1 MKMVKTSDSP
11 YLQVKASSM
20 ALTSVPKKPLQMK
33 EHSGLL
39 ARSKSSETLGALS
52 IFRKPGVAAASS
64 GKPSLK
70 TENVVYNGVG
80 GTTKV
85 LQSDMKCTL
94 DEPSWLTAKK
104 TPNVVKKKKLSA
116 FALGK

>member
-20 ALTSVPKKPLQMK
+20 ALTSVLKKPLQMK

-52 IFRKPGVAAASS
+52 IFRKPGVAASS
-64 GKPSLK
+64 GKPALK

-85 LQSDMKCTL
+85 LQSDLKSTSE
-94 DEPSWLTAKK
+94 EPSWLTAKK

>member
-1 MKMVKTSDSP
+1 
-11 YLQVKASSM
+11 
-20 ALTSVPKKPLQMK
+20 MK

-52 IFRKPGVAAASS
+52 IFRKPGVAAVG
-64 GKPSLK
+64 GKPSHK

-85 LQSDMKCTL
+85 LQSDLKKAS
-94 DEPSWLTAKK
+94 DEPSWLTTRK
-104 TPNVVKKKKLSA
+104 TPIVAKKKKLSA

>member
-1 MKMVKTSDSP
+1 
-11 YLQVKASSM
+11 
-20 ALTSVPKKPLQMK
+20 MK

-52 IFRKPGVAAASS
+52 IFRKPGVTTGSNVKVPFKS
-64 GKPSLK
+64 
-70 TENVVYNGVG
+70 ENVVYDGIG

-85 LQSDMKCTL
+85 LQSDLKHST
-94 DEPSWLTAKK
+94 ESGWLSAAKTA
-104 TPNVVKKKKLSA
+104 NVVKKKKLSA